1 MARTSFRDRN
11 PLIVGVAGLAVL
23 SLAVTVSFLTG
34 TLGLLKDR
42 YTMTGVFADTGGL
55 RSGHEVEV
63 AGVAVGEVTE
73 VKPDFRNGRV
83 LVTWK
88 VDHNVD
94 LGPRTRAEIR
104 MSNILGGR
112 YLRLSGPVGEPYMA
126 DVSDDRRRIP
136 LERTATPITF
146 NDLLN
151 EGTGTLSKLD
161 AKAVSAVLDQLR
173 DVSEQGRGRLGGA
186 LQNLTALAEA
196 VNESDPQIRRVLA
209 DGDRL
214 IRLVNAKD
222 AQLSQLARNAGVLLG
237 QLRDRQAE
245 LSVLLGSGDRTVQS
259 LSRLISAKQ
268 SELVD
273 IINEL
278 DTTMT
283 TFEPR
288 MGDLNQTLA
297 WSGPTMAG
305 FVDTGVG
312 GPWFN
317 AIFTQLGPLGASDL
331 QALTGMLQS
340 GRKAPQ

>member
-11 PLIVGVAGLAVL
+11 PLIVGIAGLTVL
-23 SLAVTVSFLTG
+23 SLGVTISFLTG
-34 TLGLLKDR
+34 TLGLLKER

-83 LVTWK
+83 MVTWK
-88 VDHNVD
+88 VDSKVE

-126 DVSDDRRRIP
+126 DVSEGRRRIP

-151 EGTGTLSKLD
+151 EGTGTLAKLD
-161 AKAVSAVLDQLR
+161 AKAVSSVLDQLR
-173 DVSEQGRGRLGGA
+173 DVSRQGRGRLGGA

-196 VNESDPQIRRVLA
+196 VNESDPQIARLLA

-214 IRLVNAKD
+214 IGLVNSKD
-222 AQLSQLARNAGVLLG
+222 RQLSQLARNASVLLG

-259 LSRLISAKQ
+259 LSRLISTKQ
-268 SELVD
+268 AELVEIVD
-273 IINEL
+273 EL
-278 DTTMT
+278 GTTMKT
-283 TFEPR
+283 LEPQ
-288 MGDLNQTLA
+288 MDDLNQTLA

-305 FVDTGVG
+305 FVSTGVN

-317 AIFTQLGPLGASDL
+317 AVFSQLGPLAASDL
-331 QALTGMLQS
+331 QGLTQMLQS
-340 GRKAPQ
+340 GRTAR